1 MKRNILFKAKTFDNE
16 WIESMTIRK
25 SIYSD
30 YRINDDLYL
39 FVDEKWIKCLPET
52 LCEFTGK
59 IIPLEHPMF
68 YDYLQLFENDIFSVG
83 EYKTKYVVKM
93 ENYQWIG
100 ISNEGDDYGSY
111 KYHLNTKE
119 KITLHGNAIDNP
131 ELIFTK

>member
-1 MKRNILFKAKTFDNE
+1 MDWK
-16 WIESMTIRK
+16 
-25 SIYSD
+25 Y
-30 YRINDDLYL
+30 LYVTGL
-39 FVDEKWIKCLPET
+39 TSEEWIKCLPET

-68 YDYLQLFENDIFSVG
+68 YDYLQLFENDVFSVG

-100 ISNEGDDYGSY
+100 ISNEGDDYGRY
-111 KYHLNTKE
+111 MCHLNTKE
-119 KITLHGNAIDNP
+119 KITHHGNIIDNP